1 VRSNG
6 GATGGR
12 ARTGGGTTDPMS
24 EVRLDGLRKLYDGA
38 AGQRAARPA
47 VDRLDLTFASGHLV
61 VLVGPSGCGKSTTLR
76 MVAGLEEP
84 TDGRVWIDGRDVTRA
99 PPAERD
105 IAMVFQSYALYPHM
119 TVFDNLAFA
128 LRIRKRP
135 EAEIKARVEEV
146 ARSLD
151 IHQFLARRPRA
162 LSGGQRQRVAIGRA
176 VVRQPKVF
184 LFDEP
189 LSNLDAKLRGEMR
202 REIARLHRAAATTSL
217 YVTHD
222 QVEAMTLADQI
233 VVLKDGALQQVA
245 SPLEIYRAP
254 ANRFVAGFFGTPTM
268 NFLELERAGDVA
280 RAAGVAL
287 PLPPAIAA
295 AAGARVI
302 AGARPEDVALA
313 PGDGR
318 VAIAGQVEVREVLGA
333 EAVLHVTTAAGL
345 LTVRADPREPHPLG
359 AAVTLHLAPAAMHWF
374 DGATERRL

>member
-1 VRSNG
+1 
-6 GATGGR
+6 
-12 ARTGGGTTDPMS
+12 MS
-24 EVRLDGLRKLYDGA
+24 EVRLDGLRKVYDGPR
-38 AGQRAARPA
+38 AGRPA

-84 TDGRVWIDGRDVTRA
+84 SAGRVWIDGRDVTDA

-135 EAEIKARVEEV
+135 EAEIRQRVEEV
-146 ARSLD
+146 ARGLD
-151 IHQFLARRPRA
+151 IAAFLDRRPRA

-189 LSNLDAKLRGEMR
+189 LSNLAAKLRGEMR
-202 REIARLHRAAATTSL
+202 REIARIHRAAGATSL

-233 VVLKDGALQQVA
+233 VVLKDGNLQQVA
-245 SPLEIYRAP
+245 SPLEIYREP

-268 NFLELERAGDVA
+268 NFIDLTRDGAVG
-280 RAAGVAL
+280 RAAGVEL

-295 AAGARVI
+295 AAGATLTV
-302 AGARPEDVALA
+302 GARPEDVALA
-313 PGDGR
+313 AGDGR
-318 VAIAGQVEVREVLGA
+318 VAIAGTVELREVLGA
-333 EAVLHVTTAAGL
+333 EAILHVTTAAGL
-345 LTVRADPREPHPLG
+345 LTVRADAREAHPIGG
-359 AAVTLHLAPAAMHWF
+359 AITLYLAPAGVHWF

>member
-1 VRSNG
+1 
-6 GATGGR
+6 
-12 ARTGGGTTDPMS
+12 MS
-24 EVRLDGLRKLYDGA
+24 EVRLDGLRKLYE
-38 AGQRAARPA
+38 GQRAGRPA

-84 TDGRVWIDGRDVTRA
+84 SDGRVWIDGRDVTRA
-99 PPAERD
+99 PPADRD

-135 EAEIKARVEEV
+135 ETEIRARVEEV
-146 ARSLD
+146 ARGLD
-151 IHQFLARRPRA
+151 IHQFLERRPRA

-202 REIARLHRAAATTSL
+202 REIARIHRAAGATSL

-245 SPLEIYRAP
+245 SPLDIYRTP

-268 NFLELERAGDVA
+268 NFLELVRDGDIARGAGVEVPVPASIDVA
-280 RAAGVAL
+280 GGGRLIV
-287 PLPPAIAA
+287 
-295 AAGARVI
+295 
-302 AGARPEDVALA
+302 GARPEDLA
-313 PGDGR
+313 VEAGEGR
-318 VAIAGQVEVREVLGA
+318 VPVRGKVELREVLGA
-333 EAVLHVTTAAGL
+333 EAVLHVATAAGV
-345 LTVRADPREPHPLG
+345 LTARTDAREAHPIG
-359 AAVTLHLAPAAMHWF
+359 DAVTLYLKPDGVHWF
-374 DGATERRL
+374 DGETERRL

>member
-1 VRSNG
+1 MSRRVDGAAPGAVRPIS
-6 GATGGR
+6 
-12 ARTGGGTTDPMS
+12 MS
-24 EVRLDGLRKLYDGA
+24 EVRLDGLRKVYDGPR
-38 AGQRAARPA
+38 AGRPA

-84 TDGRVWIDGRDVTRA
+84 SAGRVWIDGRDVTRL

-135 EAEIKARVEEV
+135 EAEIKTRVEQV
-146 ARSLD
+146 ARGLD
-151 IHQFLARRPRA
+151 IHGFLDRLPRA

-176 VVRQPKVF
+176 VVREPKVF

-202 REIARLHRAAATTSL
+202 REIARIHRATKATSL

-233 VVLKDGALQQVA
+233 VVLKDGNLQQVG

-268 NFLELERAGDVA
+268 NFLELDRAGDVA
-280 RAAGVAL
+280 RRAGVEIPIPAAL
-287 PLPPAIAA
+287 VAT
-295 AAGARVI
+295 AGPKLVV
-302 AGARPEDVALA
+302 GARPEDIALTA
-313 PGDGR
+313 GEGR
-318 VAIAGQVEVREVLGA
+318 VAVAGTVELREILGA
-333 EAVLHVTTAAGL
+333 EAVLHVMTAAGP
-345 LTVRADPREPHPLG
+345 LTVRTDAREVPAIGL
-359 AAVTLHLAPAAMHWF
+359 AITLHLAPAGLHWF
-374 DGATERRL
+374 DGAKEHRL

>member
-1 VRSNG
+1 ME
-6 GATGGR
+6 GGR
-12 ARTGGGTTDPMS
+12 SGPSGGTTDPMS
-24 EVRLDGLRKLYDGA
+24 EVRLDGLRKVYDGPR
-38 AGQRAARPA
+38 AGRPA
-47 VDRLDLTFASGHLV
+47 VDRLDLTFASGQLV

-84 TDGRVWIDGRDVTRA
+84 SAGRVWIDDRDVTAA

-119 TVFDNLAFA
+119 SVFDNLAFA
-128 LRIRKRP
+128 LRLRKQP
-135 EAEIKARVEEV
+135 EATIRARVIEV

-151 IHQFLARRPRA
+151 IEAFLDRRPKA

-202 REIARLHRAAATTSL
+202 REIARIHRAAGATSL

-233 VVLKDGALQQVA
+233 VVLKDGTLQQVG
-245 SPLEIYRAP
+245 SPLDIYRQP

-268 NFLELERAGDVA
+268 NFLELGRDGDAAATAGL
-280 RAAGVAL
+280 RL
-287 PLPPAIAA
+287 PLPPAIAGR
-295 AAGARVI
+295 AGDRMVV
-302 AGARPEDVALA
+302 GARPEDVALVA
-313 PGDGR
+313 GEQR
-318 VAIAGQVEVREVLGA
+318 VAIDGTVELREVLGA
-333 EAVLHVTTAAGL
+333 EAILYVTTAAGA
-345 LTVRADPREPHPLG
+345 LTVRADARAPHPLG
-359 AAVTLHLAPAAMHWF
+359 SAITLFLDPRGLHWF